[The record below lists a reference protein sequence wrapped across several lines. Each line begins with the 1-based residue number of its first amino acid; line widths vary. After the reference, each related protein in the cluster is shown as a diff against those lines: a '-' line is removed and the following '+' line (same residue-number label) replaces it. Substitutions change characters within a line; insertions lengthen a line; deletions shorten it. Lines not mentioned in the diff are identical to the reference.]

1 MTRGNKAIADA
12 VQNGKIIH
20 LFVKFSPQE
29 YYYQRVF
36 SLVDYK
42 YEDDKD
48 ETGLIRKEYKFRLR
62 KMAANG

>member
-12 VQNGKIIH
+12 VLNGKIIH
-20 LFVKFSPQE
+20 LVVKFSSQE

-42 YEDDKD
+42 YEDD
-48 ETGLIRKEYKFRLR
+48 
-62 KMAANG
+62 